1 MTFCLI
7 YQCPFTHEGWT
18 RIYPVLEKTNNI
30 LKQQEPKGPWKLRIA
45 YSRSIFA
52 RFQNIATKQ
61 VFLIKVSR
69 RTRHCTGQATP
80 RGVKLRGISST
91 IDGGSNLLSEIV
103 PAMKSWTYYDRQ
115 FCLHWRWKELPSK
128 IKACWPEHT
137 FLVLINHTAVLAHV
151 NLLPRPCHWGH

>member
-1 MTFCLI
+1 MSIASLLTEVELGSILFWRKHITSWSIKSRDQL
-7 YQCPFTHEGWT
+7 FT
-18 RIYPVLEKTNNI
+18 INI
-30 LKQQEPKGPWKLRIA
+30 CKISKDCNE
-45 YSRSIFA
+45 
-52 RFQNIATKQ
+52 

-80 RGVKLRGISST
+80 RGVKLQGISST